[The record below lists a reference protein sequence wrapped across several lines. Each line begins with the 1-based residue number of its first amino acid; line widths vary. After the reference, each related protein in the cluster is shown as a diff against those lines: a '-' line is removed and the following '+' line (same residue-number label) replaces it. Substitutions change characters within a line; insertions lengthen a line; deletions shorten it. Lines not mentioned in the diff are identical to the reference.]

1 MTVRISEGQ
10 FLEILESTP
19 SAGVPIEFEVYD
31 GATLTTQLALL
42 ENASEGAFQPQ
53 FCEVGSGSFRLQ
65 RSDPKAAYLVKGNYV
80 KCRLGTVPRFAFFI
94 EEPEDVLASVQDAG
108 GELITVAGAE
118 RSPTSSEPRCTRR
131 SGRPR
136 PRRSGPRARTTTAPG
151 RRRSRVSGRQ
161 GRRRATSSSRRSR
174 GSAATRR
181 HRPRRRLEAART
193 RRRTEPRSGSR
204 CTSGG
209 RCLASPPA
217 GRGASR
223 RRRGRPRRSSG
234 SSTRRATIRSTRS
247 PTRRDRHRDQ
257 EPVGRHRPRQRD
269 PPHDRRD
276 DREHLGHAARGQT
289 EAADRGA
296 TGRTL
301 EVAYQASPALGESG
315 DLTSVAAATG
325 NWLGLALFIPSNA
338 SSERVFS
345 GATFGAI
352 LATLIDEAQA
362 RGTLPRLSYDFTTD
376 LDSQG
381 QPWADTHE
389 LSFHIGTTLLDV
401 WRQLVAL
408 GLEGL
413 MTTELRLRAF
423 VEYARHFEDTV
434 ILRKGHH
441 FAGDVAKK
449 GHDSGLRTRFLV
461 EGAGGR
467 VIEAADTTL
476 EVDTRIGRRE
486 GYFEMRTSDD
496 ATELQRAADGSLE
509 LARLDSE
516 AIELPVLHG
525 TAVEGHYE
533 PFVDYREGD
542 WISVEPAGDGT
553 IDAHR
558 VVGYRLAQAGLDY
571 EVGLNLNSVALDREI
586 RLRRAIDALTGS
598 GRGTTAGGAF
608 GLGGTGGI
616 ASTAASS
623 QVAATAGDTPGYLL
637 PKLLAGTGIGI
648 VLAGA
653 TGRRRVQ
660 ITRNPIALD
669 ELSDVSAAGADAPG
683 ADQSLVWDA
692 ARSLWVPKT
701 IASGVTDH
709 GALTGLAD
717 DDHPQYTT
725 AAELAAYAQPVDA
738 ELTALAGLAS
748 AADKLPYFTGSGSAA
763 LTTLSAFIRTLLD
776 DADAAT
782 ARATLGVTAGS
793 ALTVEEV
800 DGAPTDAAVTK
811 IVFPN
816 GTLAIAG
823 HVATYTP
830 TGGGSGNL
838 TAPSAV
844 SVDLGA
850 STLLTRRAVVNTE
863 DDLFDASPLNAK
875 WLAYTG
881 NNPTTDLTTLPGW
894 CIFTSAGSKLQAVP
908 AGDWSIETEVIA
920 GDLEANGFQNAGL
933 ILTSGTTVGT
943 SSDARLGIG
952 ENNSLQS
959 YRIVFEKFVN
969 GVFSTVFSQWG
980 IVDIVDHMF
989 LKITKSGTTYTVYWS
1004 RTGKTW
1010 HRFFQQAGLGFT
1022 PTHFGLNGETGSAF
1036 NGFYRY

>member
-1 MTVRISEGQ
+1 MTVRVSEGQ

-108 GELITVAGAE
+108 GELITVAG
-118 RSPTSSEPRCTRR
+118 PRCARLPRASRGVPGDLAAGGRGVRVRERERQRR
-131 SGRPR
+131 RDDVDRGPPAVRDGGGPP
-136 PRRSGPRARTTTAPG
+136 PRRDDHVG
-151 RRRSRVSGRQ
+151 RRRHEDTD
-161 GRRRATSSSRRSR
+161 RAE
-174 GSAATRR
+174 G
-181 HRPRRRLEAART
+181 LEAASE
-193 RRRTEPRSGSR
+193 RRRTDPRSASR
-204 CTSGG
+204 CTSGA
-209 RCLASPPA
+209 RCLASRRA

-223 RRRGRPRRSSG
+223 RRLGRPPRSSG

-247 PTRRDRHRDQ
+247 PTRR
-257 EPVGRHRPRQRD
+257 VGTAIKSPSVGID
-269 PPHDRRD
+269 LVNGILLTIAATTANTSVTPP
-276 DREHLGHAARGQT
+276 GGQT

-553 IDAHR
+553 IDVHR

-608 GLGGTGGI
+608 GLGGTGGGA
-616 ASTAASS
+616 ASTASS
-623 QVAATAGDTPGYLL
+623 QVAAVAGDTPGYLL

-669 ELSDVSAAGADAPG
+669 ELSDVSAAGVDAPG

-692 ARSLWVPKT
+692 ARSLWLPKT
-701 IASGVTDH
+701 IAPES
-709 GALTGLAD
+709 
-717 DDHPQYTT
+717 PTT
-725 AAELAAYAQPVDA
+725 A
-738 ELTALAGLAS
+738 
-748 AADKLPYFTGSGSAA
+748 
-763 LTTLSAFIRTLLD
+763 R
-776 DADAAT
+776 
-782 ARATLGVTAGS
+782 
-793 ALTVEEV
+793 
-800 DGAPTDAAVTK
+800 
-811 IVFPN
+811 
-816 GTLAIAG
+816 
-823 HVATYTP
+823 
-830 TGGGSGNL
+830 
-838 TAPSAV
+838 
-844 SVDLGA
+844 
-850 STLLTRRAVVNTE
+850 
-863 DDLFDASPLNAK
+863 
-875 WLAYTG
+875 
-881 NNPTTDLTTLPGW
+881 
-894 CIFTSAGSKLQAVP
+894 
-908 AGDWSIETEVIA
+908 
-920 GDLEANGFQNAGL
+920 
-933 ILTSGTTVGT
+933 
-943 SSDARLGIG
+943 
-952 ENNSLQS
+952 
-959 YRIVFEKFVN
+959 
-969 GVFSTVFSQWG
+969 
-980 IVDIVDHMF
+980 
-989 LKITKSGTTYTVYWS
+989 
-1004 RTGKTW
+1004 
-1010 HRFFQQAGLGFT
+1010 
-1022 PTHFGLNGETGSAF
+1022 
-1036 NGFYRY
+1036 